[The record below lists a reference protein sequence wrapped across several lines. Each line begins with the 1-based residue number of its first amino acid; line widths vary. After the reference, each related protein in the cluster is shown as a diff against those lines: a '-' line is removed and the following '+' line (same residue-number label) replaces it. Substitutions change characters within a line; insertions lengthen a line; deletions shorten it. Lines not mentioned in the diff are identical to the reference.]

1 VFNFLTEVSFS
12 DLLHLNKDHG
22 RDFFGGKSLNTN
34 SGHLNTDVRLST
46 LGNDVVREPLEI
58 SLDFFIIKL
67 ATDKTL
73 DDIDG
78 SLHVVG
84 SLILG
89 RLSNKSLLVGES
101 DVRGGDSVT
110 ELILDDLNTSV
121 LENTDTRVGSS
132 EIDTNDGAIDF
143 VFLVFLFF
151 LLSIDC
157 NSANKSSKEE
167 R

>member
-1 VFNFLTEVSFS
+1 L
-12 DLLHLNKDHG
+12 DI
-22 RDFFGGKSLNTN
+22 
-34 SGHLNTDVRLST
+34 DVRLST
-46 LGNDVVREPLEI
+46 LGNDVVGEPFEI
-58 SLDFFIIKL
+58 TLNFLIVELATNKSLD
-67 ATDKTL
+67 DVN
-73 DDIDG
+73 G
-78 SLHVVG
+78 SFGVVRG
-84 SLILG
+84 LVLG
-89 RLSNKSLLVGES
+89 RLSNETLLISEGN
-101 DVRGGDSVT
+101 VRGSDSVS